1 MSPTNHHS
9 DSGEPPKIFV
19 NKLSNLMSELRI
31 EPALGTLPQG
41 TGHQA
46 TVSAGA
52 ISNLTIRAA
61 NDPSVFTIMDKAYPR
76 TFSWVSRCNYH

>member
-1 MSPTNHHS
+1 MSLTNLLS

-31 EPALGTLPQG
+31 EPVLGTLPQG

-52 ISNLTIRAA
+52 ISNLTTRAA
-61 NDPSVFTIMDKAYPR
+61 NYPSVFTITDKA
-76 TFSWVSRCNYH
+76 